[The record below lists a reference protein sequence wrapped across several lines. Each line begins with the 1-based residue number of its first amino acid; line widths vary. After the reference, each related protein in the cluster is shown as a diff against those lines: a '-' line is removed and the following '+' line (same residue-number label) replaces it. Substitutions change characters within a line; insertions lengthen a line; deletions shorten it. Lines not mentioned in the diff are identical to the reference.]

1 MSRKYLTFKTL
12 LILLLVPGL
21 FSLAVLAYPDP
32 KVVAVENYIEALNN
46 EDIEFIKALYADDAT
61 AEDPVGSEI
70 LEGHAAVIALY
81 ADGAF
86 KSDLTAELT
95 GPIRI
100 AGNSAAFSF
109 NLYVNGMKM
118 EVIDVF
124 EFNEDNKVTSLKAYW
139 SFANLSPNL

>member
-1 MSRKYLTFKTL
+1 MFKKHSKLKTL
-12 LILLLVPGL
+12 LIVLLVPGL
-21 FSLAVLAYPDP
+21 FSLAVFANPDP

-46 EDIEFIKALYADDAT
+46 KDIEFIKSLYADNAT
-61 AEDPVGSEI
+61 AEDPVGSEV
-70 LEGHAAVIALY
+70 LEGHAAVVALY

-86 KSDLTAELT
+86 KSDLSAELT
-95 GPIRI
+95 GPIRV

-109 NLYVNGMKM
+109 NLYVSGMKM

-139 SFANLSPNL
+139 SFSNLSPNL